1 MLEVVKPE
9 QGCLQALAC
18 NCHNKNIH
26 IARVKMKKKLE
37 AEVIEQILF
46 QMLEWRNS
54 LEPLNRDNV
63 PVIMTKKDIAAFVL
77 RLFILSVLLNM
88 ETVQVI
94 F

>member
-9 QGCLQALAC
+9 QGGLQALAC
-18 NCHNKNIH
+18 NCHIKDILYCQSYNE
-26 IARVKMKKKLE
+26 KKLE

-77 RLFILSVLLNM
+77 RLFILSDLLNM